1 MFDPLRGF
9 RRRLRRKIVR
19 SHLDSFM
26 SHHRTNECVLD
37 LGCGDSR
44 YSHYFPN
51 RIGLDHSMQ
60 EGVNVVGDAHRL
72 PFLSSSFSIILTTE
86 MLEHVHNPQQVIDEI
101 ERVLRPGG
109 KVILTTRFVF
119 PIHEAPM
126 DFYRFTKYGLAY
138 LFRRWVKV
146 EIRPETHPFEG
157 IGVLFQRMAYQ
168 SDFRGS
174 KVISYACLL
183 LARFMSML
191 DVLVARQYGDIKR
204 QSQETEI
211 ITSGYYL
218 VAHKV

>member
-1 MFDPLRGF
+1 MFNSLRKLK
-9 RRRLRRKIVR
+9 RRLRRKIVR

-26 SHHRTNECVLD
+26 ADQKTTECVLD

-60 EGVNVVGDAHRL
+60 EGVNIIGDAHHL
-72 PFLSSSFSIILTTE
+72 PFSSSSFSVILTTE
-86 MLEHVHNPQQVIDEI
+86 MLEHVHDPQKVIDEI
-101 ERVLRPGG
+101 QRVLRPGG

-138 LFRRWVKV
+138 LFRKWVKV
-146 EIRPETHPFEG
+146 EIRPESHPFEG

-174 KVISYACLL
+174 KLISYACLL
-183 LARFMSML
+183 LARFMSIL
-191 DVLVARQYGDIKR
+191 DILVTRQYGDIRR
-204 QSQETEI
+204 QTLETEI

-218 VAHKV
+218 IAHKI

>member
-1 MFDPLRGF
+1 M
-9 RRRLRRKIVR
+9 R

-26 SHHRTNECVLD
+26 SDHRTNECVLD

-44 YSHYFPN
+44 YSRYFPN

-60 EGVNVVGDAHRL
+60 EGVNIVGDAHHL
-72 PFLSSSFSIILTTE
+72 PFSSSSFSMILTTE
-86 MLEHVHNPQQVIDEI
+86 MLEHVHDPQQVIDEI

-119 PIHEAPM
+119 PIHEAPL
-126 DFYRFTKYGLAY
+126 DFYRFTKYGLAH
-138 LFRRWVKV
+138 LFRKWGEI
-146 EIRPETHPFEG
+146 EIRPETNPFEG

-174 KVISYACLL
+174 KLISYSCLL
-183 LARFMSML
+183 LARFVSIL
-191 DVLVARQYGDIKR
+191 DVLVTRQYGDIKR
-204 QSQETEI
+204 KSSETEI